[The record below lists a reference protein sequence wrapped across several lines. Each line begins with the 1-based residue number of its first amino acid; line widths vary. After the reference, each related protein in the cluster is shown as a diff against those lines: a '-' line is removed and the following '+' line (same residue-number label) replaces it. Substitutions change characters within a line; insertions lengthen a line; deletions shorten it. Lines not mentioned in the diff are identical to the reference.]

1 MSETSARASRFAFW
15 FGSFARNGLIGFRS
29 AGAGVVA
36 ATTGIAGDVTA
47 IDATD
52 GGVGG
57 GRSPGGMMMDGAD
70 ANAPGAAGAA
80 PGIRAGAMAP
90 SADGDPAWPPA
101 TAAGWAGLG
110 IPAGAIDGIPGAMD
124 GAGRGGPAG
133 AVAGPLAAAG
143 AAGRLDPKLGANPGA
158 NAGRGA

>member
-57 GRSPGGMMMDGAD
+57 GRSPGGMMVDGAD
-70 ANAPGAAGAA
+70 APALAPMAGAPADGARGRIGGIGRVDGAAGAGANAPGAAGAA

-110 IPAGAIDGIPGAMD
+110 IPAGAIDGIP
-124 GAGRGGPAG
+124 
-133 AVAGPLAAAG
+133 
-143 AAGRLDPKLGANPGA
+143 
-158 NAGRGA
+158 